1 MNKIKRIT
9 RYALYILL
17 CLVFLQSCSDVK
29 VEQKVD
35 LLTCP
40 KGRYFITTYVWYKP
54 ETSFFLKEIVYSSY
68 EGSNVYQLDSIKQAE
83 LKKAIKYKQA
93 LEKGLKH

>member
-1 MNKIKRIT
+1 MKILRIKL
-9 RYALYILL
+9 RYALYTLL
-17 CLVFLQSCSDVK
+17 CLVFLQSCNNVK

-40 KGRYFITTYVWYKP
+40 KGRFFITTYVWYKP
-54 ETSFFLKEIVYSSY
+54 ESSFFLKEIIYSSY
-68 EGSNVYQLDSIKQAE
+68 EGSNVYQLDSIKKAE

>member
-1 MNKIKRIT
+1 MNKIKTIT
-9 RYALYILL
+9 RYALYTLL
-17 CLVFLQSCSDVK
+17 CLVFLQSCNDVK
-29 VEQKVD
+29 VEQKID
-35 LLTCP
+35 LLNCP
-40 KGRYFITTYVWYKP
+40 KGSYFITTYVWYKP
-54 ETSFFLKEIVYSSY
+54 ETSFFFKEIVYSSY